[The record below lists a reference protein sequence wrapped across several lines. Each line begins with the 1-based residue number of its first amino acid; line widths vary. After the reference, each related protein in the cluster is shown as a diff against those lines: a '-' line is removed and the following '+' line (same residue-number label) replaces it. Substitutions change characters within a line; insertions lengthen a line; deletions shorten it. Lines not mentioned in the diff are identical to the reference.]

1 MLQFA
6 RTAAFTISAIGAAA
20 LGAHV
25 ISRWVPYHLYR
36 LGATKWPS
44 AQPELIRAIC
54 FIMLALLLA
63 RSLDVSAYTNWA
75 ALALLI
81 WNPFRARR
89 EVRNVFSHARRLDR
103 QAPDRPGTSSA
114 TDALL
119 QLKELDGPP
128 LFSVVIPT
136 HNRARTI
143 LRALSSVLAQ
153 TFDDY
158 EIIIVDDGSSDGTP
172 ELLATLHS
180 TRCRVLR
187 NEKNSGVS
195 TSRNRGVAAARGKI
209 IAFLD
214 DDDEFRPGT
223 LAALHARYVADPEL
237 DFVWGVRV
245 IHERADAGQ
254 TVATR
259 TDNWSNFPDR
269 MSGSDFLPLALL
281 IATSAAFSMRR
292 SLFEKIGGFDTRL
305 VVSEDRDLFI
315 ALAEGGY
322 AGGIAIDAV
331 IDVNEG
337 FNSLSRSVGVRG
349 GSDADLHVID
359 KHRAYLSLPEH
370 HEFLNDYLLVVFAGS
385 LEAGDRRGALR
396 IAGELRR
403 RGALDSRIFRHYLRH
418 SPETRALK
426 TMLRYD
432 ALRRIGNSLIS
443 RSRNAAVSSTVA
455 GNGADL

>member
-54 FIMLALLLA
+54 FIMLGLLLA

-172 ELLATLHS
+172 ELL
-180 TRCRVLR
+180 
-187 NEKNSGVS
+187 EIG
-195 TSRNRGVAAARGKI
+195 
-209 IAFLD
+209 
-214 DDDEFRPGT
+214 
-223 LAALHARYVADPEL
+223 
-237 DFVWGVRV
+237 
-245 IHERADAGQ
+245 RASC
-254 TVATR
+254 T
-259 TDNWSNFPDR
+259 
-269 MSGSDFLPLALL
+269 
-281 IATSAAFSMRR
+281 
-292 SLFEKIGGFDTRL
+292 E
-305 VVSEDRDLFI
+305 
-315 ALAEGGY
+315 
-322 AGGIAIDAV
+322 
-331 IDVNEG
+331 
-337 FNSLSRSVGVRG
+337 
-349 GSDADLHVID
+349 
-359 KHRAYLSLPEH
+359 
-370 HEFLNDYLLVVFAGS
+370 
-385 LEAGDRRGALR
+385 
-396 IAGELRR
+396 
-403 RGALDSRIFRHYLRH
+403 
-418 SPETRALK
+418 
-426 TMLRYD
+426 
-432 ALRRIGNSLIS
+432 
-443 RSRNAAVSSTVA
+443 
-455 GNGADL
+455 